1 MTIFEFVFSLYSL
14 LFGLAL
20 AQVFAGLGNTLQERH
35 KIKIGWLTPL
45 LGLFVTFDITSFWA
59 IGWEMRGM
67 FRPDFLYLLCGVLL
81 AGIYYSPVGWFSPG
95 TSSSGPTSTS
105 IISNTGDGCL
115 AASCSAIL
123 RRSRFRLRR
132 QPFLSLASRRGQS
145 GHLFH
150 SAGRAARCSE
160 QASQHRAA
168 AHPSGQV
175 RDHPGASGAWRGHA
189 RRAVLKVRAIQL
201 VPARPLT
208 SQACTLCNGWKA
220 DITGSRVRQFE
231 RAAIRLLCKS

>member
-81 AGIYYSPVGWFSPG
+81 AGIYYLAGRLVFPRDFVEWPDFDVYYFQHRRWVFGGILFC
-95 TSSSGPTSTS
+95 
-105 IISNTGDGCL
+105 NL
-115 AASCSAIL
+115 AALSVSVTL
-123 RRSRFRLRR
+123 GSRFFRSPLGVANLVTYFI
-132 QPFLSLASRRGQS
+132 PLVALLA
-145 GHLFH
+145 
-150 SAGRAARCSE
+150 
-160 QASQHRAA
+160 
-168 AHPSGQV
+168 V
-175 RDHPGASGAWRGHA
+175 RN
-189 RRAVLKVRAIQL
+189 RRANIALLLILLVRYAIIPELAVLGVGMHAEL
-201 VPARPLT
+201 
-208 SQACTLCNGWKA
+208 
-220 DITGSRVRQFE
+220 F
-231 RAAIRLLCKS
+231 